1 MRYQNDKLFCKLA
14 ANHRP
19 CIISRIIHVT
29 ISQWLLPH
37 LPKKAPARRFRT
49 KFSYLRARFM
59 LNFKHKRAQ
68 NKYLQQQF
76 ARSTVCARRLT
87 AQILDFL

>member
-37 LPKKAPARRFRT
+37 LPKKAPVRRFCT
-49 KFSYLRARFM
+49 KFSYLRT
-59 LNFKHKRAQ
+59 LYVKISNTSAQ
-68 NKYLQQQF
+68 NKYL
-76 ARSTVCARRLT
+76 
-87 AQILDFL
+87 